1 LVSLKTKTLVAWAV
15 VLAVLVIFLLG
26 LGPVGNFSVF
36 GASGIAGILATL
48 GFFFTAGV
56 AAVVAIYWGRE

>member
-1 LVSLKTKTLVAWAV
+1 MKIKTLVAWAV
-15 VLAVLVIFLLG
+15 VLAVLVIFFLG

-48 GFFFTAGV
+48 GFFFIAGV

>member
-1 LVSLKTKTLVAWAV
+1 MVSVKIKTLIAWAV
-15 VLAVLVIFLLG
+15 VLAVLVIFFLG

>member
-1 LVSLKTKTLVAWAV
+1 MKLKSLIAWTV
-15 VLAVLVIFLLG
+15 VLAVVVIFFLG

>member
-1 LVSLKTKTLVAWAV
+1 MVNVKIRQTIAWAV
-15 VLAVLVIFLLG
+15 AFAVLVIFFLG

-48 GFFFTAGV
+48 GFFFIAGI
-56 AAVVAIYWGRE
+56 AAVVAMYWGRK

>member
-1 LVSLKTKTLVAWAV
+1 MVGVKIKTLIAWAV
-15 VLAVLVIFLLG
+15 VLAVLVIFFLG

-48 GFFFTAGV
+48 GFFFIAGV

>member
-1 LVSLKTKTLVAWAV
+1 MVSVKIKTLIAWTV
-15 VLAVLVIFLLG
+15 VLAVLVIFFLG

>member
-1 LVSLKTKTLVAWAV
+1 MSVKIPQMILWAV
-15 VLAVLVIFLLG
+15 VLAVLVIFFLG

-48 GFFFTAGV
+48 SFFLTAGV
-56 AAVVAIYWGRE
+56 AAVVAIYWGRK

>member
-1 LVSLKTKTLVAWAV
+1 VVSVKIKTLIAWAV
-15 VLAVLVIFLLG
+15 VLAVLVIFFLG

>member
-1 LVSLKTKTLVAWAV
+1 VVSVKIKTLIAWTV
-15 VLAVLVIFLLG
+15 VLAVLVIFFLG